1 VSATELPL
9 HIRRI
14 LVALDASAASIAAL
28 DAAATLA
35 ACMDAELLG
44 LFVEDVNLLRLAGL
58 PFASEIDM
66 VSGSA
71 RSLAP
76 AQMEQR
82 LRAQA
87 TRAQESLSQAAGR
100 RQLRWTFRVARGQ
113 VVTELLGAEIE
124 ADLIAL
130 GTVSTPVI
138 RRARVGSTAQAV
150 IERAARTLLILPHGA
165 PVRTPVGVLFDESPA
180 SARAFV
186 LAAQLTQA
194 ESGDLIVFLLAD
206 DAESEQR
213 LRETAVSLL
222 EPLQVKARYRWL
234 VDADTATLAR
244 AVRDERIGTL
254 ALAADSDAL
263 DAQTVH
269 ALLERVECAVL
280 LVR

>member
-1 VSATELPL
+1 MSATELPL

-130 GTVSTPVI
+130 GTVSTPGS

-165 PVRTPVGVLFDESPA
+165 TVRTPVGVLFDESPA
-180 SARAFV
+180 SAQAFV
-186 LAAQLTQA
+186 LAARLTQA
-194 ESGDLIVFLLAD
+194 ESGDLVVFLLAD

-213 LRETAVSLL
+213 LRETAVSRL
-222 EPLQVKARYRWL
+222 EPLQVKARYRWF